1 MEYSCYSLSLVIW
14 LVLFKAKIH
23 VIDLL
28 FFMLIAVFLFNYV
41 IHWRMED
48 EDDEREVSINNKDFR
63 QLVIVT
69 QVTSSKY
76 LNLIEGQLLISL
88 NRSSTHK
95 ANNYAIWY
103 YYYMFGDH
111 YVPFLSIDVNTVR
124 IIKQP
129 WQRS

>member
-1 MEYSCYSLSLVIW
+1 
-14 LVLFKAKIH
+14 
-23 VIDLL
+23 
-28 FFMLIAVFLFNYV
+28 
-41 IHWRMED
+41 MED

-95 ANNYAIWY
+95 ANNYAI
-103 YYYMFGDH
+103 
-111 YVPFLSIDVNTVR
+111 
-124 IIKQP
+124 
-129 WQRS
+129 